1 MPHTSA
7 PRTPNV
13 KTRMTTEPFPPR
25 SAYPW
30 HLASSSLWMAGMS
43 LQGFL
48 FTWLLVGVLETPPDQ
63 TGVAR
68 SLAEFPPL
76 VILLIGGVLGDRFN
90 GRSYLAVMHLLMCLP
105 PLAVAMVFELGLLSY
120 WWVVTFGV
128 LMAGIQSL
136 SDPVRQSTLARVAR
150 FDIQRA
156 VTIMTIATS
165 LVGIGGMY
173 VGGQL
178 ERLGLATV
186 LVVQSLT
193 FLAGL
198 VAVWR
203 LPPLPGARSAQKPN
217 IGAGLKA
224 VLRIPLVRNAIGLN
238 FLSSLF
244 NAGAYI
250 IVIPYIVKEIYQG
263 DAETFALVLIVFTTG
278 AIGSNVA
285 LLPFMPLRR
294 PGRLFLILQL
304 TRVAILYVIWL
315 APTLTLFYAILI
327 VWGIN
332 QGMTTTLARA
342 MVQELAPPEEGARI
356 LSVLILSFMVSAP
369 VSAILLGVL
378 VERFDPM
385 AGLLPGMAISLVIF
399 GIGVI
404 KSGLWSYRSTG
415 NVPRGNSG

>member
-1 MPHTSA
+1 
-7 PRTPNV
+7 
-13 KTRMTTEPFPPR
+13 
-25 SAYPW
+25 
-30 HLASSSLWMAGMS
+30 MS

-48 FTWLLVGVLETPPDQ
+48 FTWLLVGVLEIPADQ
-63 TGVAR
+63 AGVAR

-76 VILLIGGVLGDRFN
+76 AMLLIGGALGDRFN
-90 GRSYLAVMHLLMCLP
+90 GRSYLAAMHLLMCVP
-105 PLAVAMVFELGLLSY
+105 PLAIAMVFELGLLSY

-186 LVVQSLT
+186 LLIQSLT
-193 FLAGL
+193 FLGGL
-198 VAVWR
+198 AAVWR
-203 LPPLPGARSAQKPN
+203 LPSLPGVRSAQRPN

-224 VLRIPLVRNAIGLN
+224 VLRLSLVRNVIGLN

-250 IVIPYIVKEIYQG
+250 IVIPYIVKEIYLG
-263 DAETFALVLIVFTTG
+263 DAETFALVLIIFTIG

-285 LLPFMPLRR
+285 LLAFMPLRR

-304 TRVAILYVIWL
+304 TRVAILSVIWL
-315 APTLTLFYAILI
+315 QPTLMLFYAALI

-342 MVQELAPPEEGARI
+342 IVQELAPPEEGARI
-356 LSVLILSFMVSAP
+356 LSVLIFSFMVSAP

-385 AGLLPGMAISLVIF
+385 AGLVPGMAISLVIF
-399 GIGVI
+399 GIGIV
-404 KSGLWSYRSTG
+404 KSGLWPYQSDAAPAPVRS
-415 NVPRGNSG
+415 NSG

>member
-1 MPHTSA
+1 
-7 PRTPNV
+7 
-13 KTRMTTEPFPPR
+13 
-25 SAYPW
+25 
-30 HLASSSLWMAGMS
+30 MS

-48 FTWLLVGVLETPPDQ
+48 FTWLLVGVLEIPADQ
-63 TGVAR
+63 AGVAR

-76 VILLIGGVLGDRFN
+76 AMLLIGGALGDRFN
-90 GRSYLAVMHLLMCLP
+90 GRSYLAAMHLLMCVP
-105 PLAVAMVFELGLLSY
+105 PLAVAMVFQLGLLSY

-178 ERLGLATV
+178 EKLGLATV
-186 LVVQSLT
+186 LLIQSLT
-193 FLAGL
+193 FLAGV

-203 LPPLPGARSAQKPN
+203 LPSLPGARSAQRPN

-224 VLRIPLVRNAIGLN
+224 VLRLPLVRNAIGLN

-250 IVIPYIVKEIYQG
+250 IVIPYIVKEIYLG
-263 DAETFALVLIVFTTG
+263 DAETFALVLIIFTIG

-285 LLPFMPLRR
+285 LLAFMPLRR

-304 TRVAILYVIWL
+304 TRVAILCVIWVQPRL
-315 APTLTLFYAILI
+315 MLFYAALV

-342 MVQELAPPEEGARI
+342 IVQELAPPEQGARI
-356 LSVLILSFMVSAP
+356 LSVLIFSFMVSAP

-385 AGLLPGMAISLVIF
+385 TGLVPGMAISLVIF
-399 GIGVI
+399 GIGI
-404 KSGLWSYRSTG
+404 LKSGLWPYQSNSASATVRS
-415 NVPRGNSG
+415 NSG

>member
-1 MPHTSA
+1 
-7 PRTPNV
+7 
-13 KTRMTTEPFPPR
+13 
-25 SAYPW
+25 
-30 HLASSSLWMAGMS
+30 MS

-48 FTWLLVGVLETPPDQ
+48 FTWLLVGVLEVPPDQ

-76 VILLIGGVLGDRFN
+76 AILLIGGVLGDRFN

-105 PLAVAMVFELGLLSY
+105 PLAIAMVFELGLLSY

-178 ERLGLATV
+178 ERLGLASV
-186 LVVQSLT
+186 LVIQSLT

-203 LPPLPGARSAQKPN
+203 LPSLPGARSAQRLN

-224 VLRIPLVRNAIGLN
+224 VMQMPLVRNVIGLN

-250 IVIPYIVKEIYQG
+250 IVIPYIVKEVYLG
-263 DAETFALVLIVFTTG
+263 GPETFALVLIIFTTG

-315 APTLTLFYAILI
+315 APTLMLFYAALF
-327 VWGIN
+327 VWGLN

-342 MVQELAPPEEGARI
+342 IVQELAPPDEGARI

>member
-1 MPHTSA
+1 
-7 PRTPNV
+7 
-13 KTRMTTEPFPPR
+13 
-25 SAYPW
+25 
-30 HLASSSLWMAGMS
+30 MS

-48 FTWLLVGVLETPPDQ
+48 FTWLLVGVLEIPADQ
-63 TGVAR
+63 AGVAR

-76 VILLIGGVLGDRFN
+76 AMLLIGGALGDRFN
-90 GRSYLAVMHLLMCLP
+90 GRSYLAAMHLLMCVP
-105 PLAVAMVFELGLLSY
+105 PLAIAMVFELGLLSY

-136 SDPVRQSTLARVAR
+136 SDPVRQSTLARVAH

-186 LVVQSLT
+186 LLIQSLT
-193 FLAGL
+193 FLGGL
-198 VAVWR
+198 AAVWR
-203 LPPLPGARSAQKPN
+203 LPSLPGVRSAQRPN

-224 VLRIPLVRNAIGLN
+224 VLRLPLVRNVIGLN

-250 IVIPYIVKEIYQG
+250 IVIPYIVKEIYLG
-263 DAETFALVLIVFTTG
+263 DAETFALVLIIFTIG

-285 LLPFMPLRR
+285 LLAFMPLRR

-304 TRVAILYVIWL
+304 TRVAILSVIWL
-315 APTLTLFYAILI
+315 QPTLMLFYAALI

-342 MVQELAPPEEGARI
+342 IVQELAPPEEGARI
-356 LSVLILSFMVSAP
+356 LSVLIFSFMVSAP

-385 AGLLPGMAISLVIF
+385 AGLVPGMAISLVIF
-399 GIGVI
+399 GIGIV
-404 KSGLWSYRSTG
+404 KSGLWPYQSDAAPAPVRS
-415 NVPRGNSG
+415 NSG

>member
-1 MPHTSA
+1 
-7 PRTPNV
+7 
-13 KTRMTTEPFPPR
+13 MTTEPFPAR

-30 HLASSSLWMAGMS
+30 HLAGSSLWMAGMS

-48 FTWLLVGVLETPPDQ
+48 FTWLLVGVLEIPADQ
-63 TGVAR
+63 AGIAR

-76 VILLIGGVLGDRFN
+76 VILLVGGVLGDRFN

-105 PLAVAMVFELGLLSY
+105 PLAIAMVFELGLLSY

-136 SDPVRQSTLARVAR
+136 SDPVRQSTLARVTR

-173 VGGQL
+173 LGGQL

-186 LVVQSLT
+186 LVIQSLT
-193 FLAGL
+193 FLTGL
-198 VAVWR
+198 LAVWR
-203 LPPLPGARSAQKPN
+203 LPSLPGVRSAERPN

-224 VLRIPLVRNAIGLN
+224 VTRIPLVRNVIGLN

-250 IVIPYIVKEIYQG
+250 IVIPYIVKEIYLG
-263 DAETFALVLIVFTTG
+263 DAETFAFVLIIFTIG

-315 APTLTLFYAILI
+315 APTLMLFYAALI

-332 QGMTTTLARA
+332 QGMTTTLSRA
-342 MVQELAPPEEGARI
+342 IVQELAPPEEGARI

-369 VSAILLGVL
+369 VSATLLGVL

-404 KSGLWSYRSTG
+404 KSGLWPYQSTG
-415 NVPRGNSG
+415 TVPRGNSG

>member
-1 MPHTSA
+1 
-7 PRTPNV
+7 
-13 KTRMTTEPFPPR
+13 MTTEPFPAR

-30 HLASSSLWMAGMS
+30 HLAGSSLWMAGMS

-48 FTWLLVGVLETPPDQ
+48 FTWLLVGVLEIPADQ
-63 TGVAR
+63 AGIAR

-76 VILLIGGVLGDRFN
+76 VILLVGGVLGDRFN

-105 PLAVAMVFELGLLSY
+105 PLAIAMVFELGLLSY

-136 SDPVRQSTLARVAR
+136 SDPVRQSTLARVTR

-173 VGGQL
+173 LGGQL

-186 LVVQSLT
+186 LVIQSLT
-193 FLAGL
+193 FLTGL
-198 VAVWR
+198 LAVWR
-203 LPPLPGARSAQKPN
+203 LPSLPGVRSAERPN

-224 VLRIPLVRNAIGLN
+224 VTRIPLVRNVIGLN

-250 IVIPYIVKEIYQG
+250 IVIPYIVKEIYLG
-263 DAETFALVLIVFTTG
+263 DAETFAFVLIIFTIG

-315 APTLTLFYAILI
+315 APTLMLFYAALI

-332 QGMTTTLARA
+332 QGMTTTLSRA
-342 MVQELAPPEEGARI
+342 IVQELAPPQEGARI

-369 VSAILLGVL
+369 VSATLLGVL

-404 KSGLWSYRSTG
+404 KSGLWPYRSTG
-415 NVPRGNSG
+415 TVPHGNSG

>member
-1 MPHTSA
+1 
-7 PRTPNV
+7 
-13 KTRMTTEPFPPR
+13 
-25 SAYPW
+25 
-30 HLASSSLWMAGMS
+30 
-43 LQGFL
+43 
-48 FTWLLVGVLETPPDQ
+48 
-63 TGVAR
+63 
-68 SLAEFPPL
+68 
-76 VILLIGGVLGDRFN
+76 
-90 GRSYLAVMHLLMCLP
+90 
-105 PLAVAMVFELGLLSY
+105 
-120 WWVVTFGV
+120 
-128 LMAGIQSL
+128 
-136 SDPVRQSTLARVAR
+136 
-150 FDIQRA
+150 
-156 VTIMTIATS
+156 MTIATS

-178 ERLGLATV
+178 ERLGLASV
-186 LVVQSLT
+186 LVIQSLT

-203 LPPLPGARSAQKPN
+203 LPSLPGARSARRLN

-224 VLRIPLVRNAIGLN
+224 VMQMPLVRNVIGLN

-250 IVIPYIVKEIYQG
+250 IVIPYIVTEIYLG

-315 APTLTLFYAILI
+315 APTLMLFYAILI

-399 GIGVI
+399 AIGVI

>member
-1 MPHTSA
+1 
-7 PRTPNV
+7 
-13 KTRMTTEPFPPR
+13 
-25 SAYPW
+25 
-30 HLASSSLWMAGMS
+30 MS

-48 FTWLLVGVLETPPDQ
+48 FTWLLVGVLEIPADQ
-63 TGVAR
+63 AGVAR

-76 VILLIGGVLGDRFN
+76 AMLLIGGALGDRFN
-90 GRSYLAVMHLLMCLP
+90 GRSYLAVMHLLMCVP
-105 PLAVAMVFELGLLSY
+105 PLAIAMVFELGLLSY

-156 VTIMTIATS
+156 VTVMTIATS

-186 LVVQSLT
+186 LLIQSLT
-193 FLAGL
+193 FLGGL

-203 LPPLPGARSAQKPN
+203 LPSLPGVRSARRPD

-224 VLRIPLVRNAIGLN
+224 VLRLPLVRNVIGLN

-250 IVIPYIVKEIYQG
+250 IVIPYIVKEVYLG
-263 DAETFALVLIVFTTG
+263 DAETFALVLIIFTIG

-285 LLPFMPLRR
+285 LLAFMPLRR

-304 TRVAILYVIWL
+304 TRVAILSVIWL
-315 APTLTLFYAILI
+315 QPTLMLFYAALI

-332 QGMTTTLARA
+332 QGITTTLARA
-342 MVQELAPPEEGARI
+342 VVQELAPPEAGARI
-356 LSVLILSFMVSAP
+356 LSVLIFSFMVSAP

-385 AGLLPGMAISLVIF
+385 AGLVPGMAISLVIF

-404 KSGLWSYRSTG
+404 RSGLWSYQSTA
-415 NVPRGNSG
+415 VSRTAPSNSG

>member
-1 MPHTSA
+1 
-7 PRTPNV
+7 
-13 KTRMTTEPFPPR
+13 
-25 SAYPW
+25 
-30 HLASSSLWMAGMS
+30 MS

-48 FTWLLVGVLETPPDQ
+48 FTWLLVGVLEVPADQ
-63 TGVAR
+63 AGIAR

-76 VILLIGGVLGDRFN
+76 AMLLIGGVLGDRFN

-105 PLAVAMVFELGLLSY
+105 PLAIAMVFELGLLSY

-156 VTIMTIATS
+156 VTIMTITTS

-178 ERLGLATV
+178 ENLGLATV
-186 LVVQSLT
+186 LVIQSLT

-203 LPPLPGARSAQKPN
+203 LPSLPGTRCAQRPN
-217 IGAGLKA
+217 IGSGLKA
-224 VLRIPLVRNAIGLN
+224 VLRMPLVRNVIGLN

-250 IVIPYIVKEIYQG
+250 IVIPYIVKEIYLG
-263 DAETFALVLIVFTTG
+263 DAETFAIVLIIFTTG

-294 PGRLFLILQL
+294 PGRLFLVLQL
-304 TRVAILYVIWL
+304 TRVAILWVIWL
-315 APTLTLFYAILI
+315 APPLSLFYATLV

-332 QGMTTTLARA
+332 QGVTTTLSRA
-342 MVQELAPPEEGARI
+342 VVQELAPPEEGAKI

-385 AGLLPGMAISLVIF
+385 AGLLPGMAISVVIF

-404 KSGLWSYRSTG
+404 KSGLWSYESAANALHNKSR
-415 NVPRGNSG
+415 

>member
-1 MPHTSA
+1 M
-7 PRTPNV
+7 
-13 KTRMTTEPFPPR
+13 KIEPFPPR

-48 FTWLLVGVLETPPDQ
+48 FTWLLVGVLEVPPDQ

-76 VILLIGGVLGDRFN
+76 AILLIGGVLGDRFN

-105 PLAVAMVFELGLLSY
+105 PLAIAMVFELGLLSY

-178 ERLGLATV
+178 ERLGLASV
-186 LVVQSLT
+186 LIIQSLT

-203 LPPLPGARSAQKPN
+203 LPSLPGARSAQRLN

-224 VLRIPLVRNAIGLN
+224 VMQMPLVRNVIGLN

-250 IVIPYIVKEIYQG
+250 IVIPYIVKEVYLG
-263 DAETFALVLIVFTTG
+263 GPETFALVLIIFTTG

-315 APTLTLFYAILI
+315 APTLKLFYAALI

-332 QGMTTTLARA
+332 QGMTATLPRA
-342 MVQELAPPEEGARI
+342 MVQELAPTGEGARI

-385 AGLLPGMAISLVIF
+385 AGLVPGMAISLVIF
-399 GIGVI
+399 GIGVM
-404 KSGLWSYRSTG
+404 KSGLWSYQSTA

>member
-1 MPHTSA
+1 
-7 PRTPNV
+7 
-13 KTRMTTEPFPPR
+13 
-25 SAYPW
+25 
-30 HLASSSLWMAGMS
+30 MS

-48 FTWLLVGVLETPPDQ
+48 FTWLLVGVLEIPADQ
-63 TGVAR
+63 AGVAR

-76 VILLIGGVLGDRFN
+76 AMLIIGGVVGDRFN

-105 PLAVAMVFELGLLSY
+105 PLAIAMVFELGLLSY

-136 SDPVRQSTLARVAR
+136 SDPVRQSTLARVTR

-165 LVGIGGMY
+165 LVGIGGMV

-178 ERLGLATV
+178 ENLGLATV
-186 LVVQSLT
+186 LVIQSLT
-193 FLAGL
+193 FLTGL

-203 LPPLPGARSAQKPN
+203 LPSLPGTRTAQRPN

-224 VLRIPLVRNAIGLN
+224 VLRIPLVRNVIGLN
-238 FLSSLF
+238 FMSSLF
-244 NAGAYI
+244 NAGGYI
-250 IVIPYIVKEIYQG
+250 IVIPYIVKEIYLG
-263 DAETFALVLIVFTTG
+263 GAETFALVLIIFTIG

-285 LLPFMPLRR
+285 LLAFMPLRR

-304 TRVAILYVIWL
+304 TRVAILCVIWL
-315 APTLTLFYAILI
+315 TPSLMLFYAALI
-327 VWGIN
+327 AWGIN
-332 QGMTTTLARA
+332 QGVTTTLSRA
-342 MVQELAPPEEGARI
+342 IVQELAPPQEGAQI
-356 LSVLILSFMVSAP
+356 LSVLIFSFMVAVP

-385 AGLLPGMAISLVIF
+385 AGLVPGMAISLVIF
-399 GIGVI
+399 AIGVI
-404 KSGLWSYRSTG
+404 KSGLWSYQSIAAT
-415 NVPRGNSG
+415 PRAKSG

>member
-1 MPHTSA
+1 
-7 PRTPNV
+7 
-13 KTRMTTEPFPPR
+13 
-25 SAYPW
+25 
-30 HLASSSLWMAGMS
+30 MAGMS

>member
-1 MPHTSA
+1 
-7 PRTPNV
+7 
-13 KTRMTTEPFPPR
+13 MTTEPFPAR

-30 HLASSSLWMAGMS
+30 HLAGSSLWMAGMS

-48 FTWLLVGVLETPPDQ
+48 FTWLLVGVLEIPADQ
-63 TGVAR
+63 AGIAR

-76 VILLIGGVLGDRFN
+76 VILLVGGVLGDRFN

-105 PLAVAMVFELGLLSY
+105 PLAIAMVFELGLLSY

-136 SDPVRQSTLARVAR
+136 SDPVRQSTLARVTR

-173 VGGQL
+173 LGGQL

-186 LVVQSLT
+186 LVIQSLT
-193 FLAGL
+193 FLTGL
-198 VAVWR
+198 LAVWR
-203 LPPLPGARSAQKPN
+203 LPSLPGVRSAERPN

-224 VLRIPLVRNAIGLN
+224 VTRIPLVRNVIGLN

-250 IVIPYIVKEIYQG
+250 IVIPYIVKEIYLG
-263 DAETFALVLIVFTTG
+263 DAETFAFVLIIFTIG

-315 APTLTLFYAILI
+315 APTLMLFYAALI

-332 QGMTTTLARA
+332 QGMTTTLSRA
-342 MVQELAPPEEGARI
+342 IVQELAPPEEGARI

-369 VSAILLGVL
+369 VSATLLGVL

-404 KSGLWSYRSTG
+404 KSGLWPYRSTG
-415 NVPRGNSG
+415 TVPRGNSG

>member
-1 MPHTSA
+1 
-7 PRTPNV
+7 
-13 KTRMTTEPFPPR
+13 MTTEPFPAR

-30 HLASSSLWMAGMS
+30 HLAGSSLWMAGMS

-48 FTWLLVGVLETPPDQ
+48 FTWLLVGVLEIPADQ
-63 TGVAR
+63 AGIAR

-76 VILLIGGVLGDRFN
+76 VILLVGGVLGDRFN

-105 PLAVAMVFELGLLSY
+105 PLAIAMVFELGLLSY

-136 SDPVRQSTLARVAR
+136 SDPVRQSTLARVTR

-173 VGGQL
+173 LGGQL

-186 LVVQSLT
+186 LVIQSLT
-193 FLAGL
+193 FLTGL
-198 VAVWR
+198 LAVWR
-203 LPPLPGARSAQKPN
+203 LPSLPGVRSAERPN

-224 VLRIPLVRNAIGLN
+224 VTRIPLVRNVIGLN

-250 IVIPYIVKEIYQG
+250 IVIPYIVKEIYLG
-263 DAETFALVLIVFTTG
+263 DAETFAFVLIIFTIG

-285 LLPFMPLRR
+285 LLLFMPLRR

-315 APTLTLFYAILI
+315 APTLMLFYAALI

-332 QGMTTTLARA
+332 QGMTTTLSRA
-342 MVQELAPPEEGARI
+342 IVQELAPPEEGARI

-369 VSAILLGVL
+369 VSATLLGVL

-404 KSGLWSYRSTG
+404 KSGLWPYRSTG
-415 NVPRGNSG
+415 TVPHGNSG